1 MQIVDVFRGRI
12 IDMSERTFVIEVTGS
27 VDKLD
32 KMAEL
37 LSGYGIR
44 EMVRT
49 GVIAMARGARTA

>member
-1 MQIVDVFRGRI
+1 
-12 IDMSERTFVIEVTGS
+12 MSERTFVIEVTGS